1 MQVGHQPPPPP
12 PPPPSLMHVT
22 FTLIPGKQR
31 KRQEFGY
38 FWGCHWHWTWPNS
51 LQPRYQ
57 FLITNGFADVPLR
70 IENLFTAMPVIDTV
84 KGRKARKTTAFQE
97 LQKKK
102 SWIILNQRIC
112 FFTLFHMI
120 KKTLIF
126 IKSLQSEGIKL
137 MCLRLNGQVLLY
149 SHILQS
155 NLFNRVIDK

>member
-1 MQVGHQPPPPP
+1 
-12 PPPPSLMHVT
+12 
-22 FTLIPGKQR
+22 
-31 KRQEFGY
+31 
-38 FWGCHWHWTWPNS
+38 
-51 LQPRYQ
+51 
-57 FLITNGFADVPLR
+57 
-70 IENLFTAMPVIDTV
+70 MPVIDTV

-102 SWIILNQRIC
+102 ELDHFKSEDL
-112 FFTLFHMI
+112 LFYFVSYD